1 MGSIMLAWK
10 KNNSLLQ
17 VITALA
23 CFLLLVV
30 WPNLSYSN
38 IATGI
43 NIEKANGSFDGDK
56 YSVGA
61 RIIFQFSKET
71 RKALEQGVA
80 LYFDINIDAKES
92 RTWLWDKTV
101 ATFTISYQLEH
112 HPLSGHYLV
121 TNLNNYQRK
130 HFQNLPGAL
139 DYLGKIENL
148 PLFIREDILPD
159 RVYIGR
165 MRARLNIQKLPAP
178 LRPLAYLSSKWR
190 MSSQWYKWVIKQ

>member
-17 VITALA
+17 VITGLA
-23 CFLLLVV
+23 CFLLLIV
-30 WPNLSYSN
+30 WPNISYSN
-38 IATGI
+38 IAAGI

-71 RKALEQGVA
+71 REALEQGVA
-80 LYFDINIDAKES
+80 LHFDINIDVKES
-92 RTWLWDKTV
+92 RTWLWNKTIV
-101 ATFTISYQLEH
+101 ISTISYLLEH

-130 HFQNLPGAL
+130 HFQNLRRAL

-165 MRARLNIQKLPAP
+165 MRARLNIQKLPAS
-178 LRPLAYLSSKWR
+178 LRPLAYLSPKWR